1 MKDFKKSH
9 DIAGQSNKIVQ
20 KSHKHDANLQKNS
33 SLYFQI
39 GLILCLLGTYALFE
53 MKFENKAPKQDFVI
67 VDFDDNPYFIPTII
81 VEPNV
86 PPKAD
91 PIKRPKEKRL
101 INDPKIVDNDTPDVV
116 ETPNIVTDPP
126 TTDKPMDPRKFKD
139 PVDPGKDIKIE
150 TPFDLTG
157 VEVVPVY
164 PGCEKKTTNGERIK
178 CMNEKITKL
187 VQRKFDTDLA
197 SELGLSGTQRINVQ
211 FKIDKNG
218 NVTEI
223 LTRAPHPSLEKE
235 AARVTNKIPQMEPG
249 LQREQPVS
257 VLYNLPIV
265 FKVN

>member
-1 MKDFKKSH
+1 MKDFNKSH
-9 DIAGQSNKIVQ
+9 DIAGQSNTNVQ

-53 MKFENKAPKQDFVI
+53 MKFETKDFKQDI
-67 VDFDDNPYFIPTII
+67 VYVDPDESPYFMPTVI
-81 VEPNV
+81 VEPNI
-86 PPKAD
+86 PPKVE
-91 PIKRPKEKRL
+91 PIERPKERRL
-101 INDPKIVDNDTPDVV
+101 IDDPIIVDDNTPDVV

-126 TTDKPMDPRKFKD
+126 TTDKPLDPSKVKD
-139 PVDPGKDIKIE
+139 PIKVDIPIEAPFNMKD
-150 TPFDLTG
+150 
-157 VEVVPVY
+157 VEIVPVY
-164 PGCEKKTTNGERIK
+164 PGCEKMTSNSERIK

-197 SELGLSGTQRINVQ
+197 GELGLSGTQRINVQ
-211 FKIDKNG
+211 FKIDKSG

-235 AARVTNKIPQMEPG
+235 AERVTNKIPKMEPG
-249 LQREQPVS
+249 LQRKQPVS
-257 VLYNLPIV
+257 VIYNLPIV

>member
-9 DIAGQSNKIVQ
+9 DIAGQSNKNVQ

-53 MKFENKAPKQDFVI
+53 MKFENKVFKQDLVI
-67 VDFDDNPYFIPTII
+67 VDPDDSPYFTPTII

-91 PIKRPKEKRL
+91 PIKKPKEKQL
-101 INDPKIVDNDTPDVV
+101 IDDPIIVDNDTPDV
-116 ETPNIVTDPP
+116 ETPNIITDPP
-126 TTDKPMDPRKFKD
+126 TTDKPINPNTFED
-139 PVDPGKDIKIE
+139 PVDPSKNEKIE
-150 TPFDLTG
+150 APFNLNG

-197 SELGLSGTQRINVQ
+197 GELGLSGTQRINVQ

-218 NVTEI
+218 NVSEI

-235 AARVTNKIPQMEPG
+235 AERVTNKIPQMEPG